1 MKLLDRV
8 KSAFKQAPTSAKSK
22 RPRRSFALAVKGRD
36 SKIDPYYRSGTLRA
50 IKQPKGQRKFA
61 IDRLKANELEDANL
75 SDAIRILIDSSDALS
90 IAVDTAIDYTI
101 DAYSIEPKDAENAE
115 DVAAVQIIND
125 FIETHE
131 KGNEPFITTLK
142 RVAYD
147 LHVEGGGAIEL
158 VTEDGTDMADEVG
171 MPRKIVNVS
180 PLTLTTRRIYP
191 KDDPRYREYGTSRT
205 VYKPAANDER
215 DNPDTTIGEYDQIIQ
230 PTGSGVADYTVM
242 QDEMYPNPYFIHAPF
257 TIRGVEKLG
266 SATIEPAL
274 FGVTSIT
281 DLISMIMDY
290 TKGQVFPKGVVQ
302 MEDLDATEG
311 LSDEEIV
318 DLLNATAQDIENILN
333 DSDETQTTVL
343 AHRIVFTLIGSLER
357 ANLDGADMIFELLER
372 IIQRGTKF
380 PRVMFGGRQRG
391 GGLNDK
397 TATIEWVAFNRRVG
411 NAREIEMALF
421 NKIFKVITG
430 LAGNSGTA
438 MLVVADNDLEMKRI
452 EAESL
457 KMKADAF
464 VAVKQ
469 VGIFTLGELRQK
481 FIDPNPDWSKM
492 KTELPE
498 ELQMMQDDPMM
509 NQDPQG
515 DDDG

>member
-1 MKLLDRV
+1 MG
-8 KSAFKQAPTSAKSK
+8 SEMCI
-22 RPRRSFALAVKGRD
+22 RD
-36 SKIDPYYRSGTLRA
+36 SVLGV
-50 IKQPKGQRKFA
+50 F
-61 IDRLKANELEDANL
+61 
-75 SDAIRILIDSSDALS
+75 
-90 IAVDTAIDYTI
+90 
-101 DAYSIEPKDAENAE
+101 
-115 DVAAVQIIND
+115 
-125 FIETHE
+125 
-131 KGNEPFITTLK
+131 
-142 RVAYD
+142 
-147 LHVEGGGAIEL
+147 
-158 VTEDGTDMADEVG
+158 
-171 MPRKIVNVS
+171 
-180 PLTLTTRRIYP
+180 
-191 KDDPRYREYGTSRT
+191 
-205 VYKPAANDER
+205 
-215 DNPDTTIGEYDQIIQ
+215 GE
-230 PTGSGVADYTVM
+230 
-242 QDEMYPNPYFIHAPF
+242 
-257 TIRGVEKLG
+257 
-266 SATIEPAL
+266 
-274 FGVTSIT
+274 
-281 DLISMIMDY
+281 
-290 TKGQVFPKGVVQ
+290 
-302 MEDLDATEG
+302 
-311 LSDEEIV
+311 
-318 DLLNATAQDIENILN
+318 
-333 DSDETQTTVL
+333 
-343 AHRIVFTLIGSLER
+343 
-357 ANLDGADMIFELLER
+357 
-372 IIQRGTKF
+372 
-380 PRVMFGGRQRG
+380 G

>member
-1 MKLLDRV
+1 MNIIDSI
-8 KSAFKQAPTSAKSK
+8 KSRFKKPVDPPRAKRSA
-22 RPRRSFALAVKGRD
+22 RSFSLAVGGRD

-61 IDRLKANELEDANL
+61 IERLKAKELDDANL

-101 DAYSIEPKDAENAE
+101 DDYSIEPEDADNAN
-115 DVAAVQIIND
+115 DVAAVEIIKD

-147 LHVEGGGAIEL
+147 LHVEGGGAAEL
-158 VTEDGTDMADEVG
+158 VRDDMGV
-171 MPRKIVNVS
+171 PRKIVNVS

-205 VYKPAANDER
+205 VYKPAANDMR
-215 DNPDTTIGEYDQIIQ
+215 DNPETTIGEYDQIIQ

-242 QDEMYPNPYFIHAPF
+242 QDEMYPNPYFVYAPF
-257 TIRGVEKLG
+257 TIRAVEKLG

-274 FGVTSIT
+274 FGVASIT
-281 DLISMIMDY
+281 DLISMIMDF

-302 MEDLDATEG
+302 IEDTSSLEALD
-311 LSDEEIV
+311 DKEIV
-318 DLLNATAQDIENILN
+318 ELMNTMAKDIESVLN

-343 AHRIVFTLIGSLER
+343 AHKIIFTLIGALER

-397 TATIEWVAFNRRVG
+397 TATIEWIAFNRRVG
-411 NAREIEMALF
+411 NARTIKMALF
-421 NKIFKVITG
+421 NKLFKVITG
-430 LAGNSGTA
+430 LKNNKGTA
-438 MLVVADNDLEMKRI
+438 LLVVADNDLEMRRI
-452 EAESL
+452 ESESI
-457 KMKADAF
+457 KMKAEAF
-464 VAVKQ
+464 IAIDGL
-469 VGIFTLGELRQK
+469 GIFTKSELRQK
-481 FIDPNPDWSKM
+481 FVDPRPDWSKM
-492 KTELPE
+492 PTELPP
-498 ELQMMQDDPMM
+498 ELEMMQDDPM
-509 NQDPQG
+509 NQDPPE
-515 DDDG
+515 DE